1 MSAAQ
6 EIWARW
12 DNQDEQIL
20 PAGGNVDTF
29 LEFFVNQVAELPSD
43 PEHTSVKQWSE
54 LLSNCDYQLNAETRA
69 AAYTIGG
76 YWEFDMVY
84 GSDIFEKM
92 ITTGTR
98 PLRTESFEEEIPAAS
113 SHQGD
118 FASTREVPSGGH
130 GGYGGKFHKHG
141 NRAGV
146 RAGKQDDGANRY
158 VTQEMDQTPISNI
171 RTRGFLFLDRSG
183 DRRWGHGCFEDG
195 VVWPLV

>member
-29 LEFFVNQVAELPSD
+29 LDFFVNQVAELPSD

-54 LLSNCDYQLNAETRA
+54 LLSNCDYQLNTETRA

-92 ITTGTR
+92 IPAR
-98 PLRTESFEEEIPAAS
+98 VHYARSLLRKRYRRLLHIRETSLQRERYLQEAMGAMEASFTNLEI
-113 SHQGD
+113 G
-118 FASTREVPSGGH
+118 RE
-130 GGYGGKFHKHG
+130 
-141 NRAGV
+141 
-146 RAGKQDDGANRY
+146 
-158 VTQEMDQTPISNI
+158 
-171 RTRGFLFLDRSG
+171 
-183 DRRWGHGCFEDG
+183 
-195 VVWPLV
+195 